1 MKRIC
6 VLFMLITF
14 MFCMFGCADA
24 PSAPPA
30 SEGLTVRVCVM
41 DDQEKVIIE
50 ETALTYTDGITAFD
64 ALMSVAAGQNVP
76 VVHSS
81 GYVTSIG
88 NLAAGDKGDM
98 SGWLFFVNGESPTVG
113 ASDYILAPDDV
124 VLWQYT
130 A

>member
-88 NLAAGDKGDM
+88 NLAATFRPYF
-98 SGWLFFVNGESPTVG
+98 SAVCSVSSFL
-113 ASDYILAPDDV
+113 
-124 VLWQYT
+124 
-130 A
+130 